1 MSSSF
6 DPFDQNVVFHKADG
20 TPFNVSIHD
29 LDEFVQYGIR
39 VCINYA
45 AQLGATVIAIVM
57 LALLT
62 QSDKRRTP
70 VFFLNTSALTM
81 NFARLLCMTIYF
93 TTGFNSTYA
102 FFSLDYSR
110 VPGSAYADSILGIA
124 FATILVICMEMSLV
138 IQTQVVCAT
147 LSEIQ
152 RRLLLVVSILIA
164 LLAIGFRMGLMV
176 ENCIAIMNASNFRP
190 FIWLQSASNI
200 AITIST
206 CFFSAV
212 FVTKLGYALVT
223 RRRLGMTR
231 FGAMQVMFIMS
242 FQTMVIPA
250 IFSIIQY
257 PIPLYEMNSNVFT
270 LVAIFLPLSSLWAAA
285 ATKHSFETLTS
296 GPHQYLWSSERSN
309 STSSA
314 TGHQGSLCQN
324 QSTIRSGGSVATSLS
339 PDQLDRLYT
348 GLDFDACA
356 KA

>member
-1 MSSSF
+1 MASSF
-6 DPFDQNVVFHKADG
+6 DPFDQNVIFHRADG
-20 TPFNVSIHD
+20 TPFNVSIHA
-29 LDEFVQYGIR
+29 LDEFIQYGTR

-45 AQLGATVIAIVM
+45 AQLGASVIAIIM

-62 QSDKRRTP
+62 QAEKRRLP
-70 VFFLNTSALTM
+70 VFSLNISALVM

-93 TTGFNSTYA
+93 TTAFNNPYA
-102 FFSLDYSR
+102 FFAGDYSQ
-110 VPGSAYADSILGIA
+110 VPGSAYADSILGIV
-124 FATILVICMEMSLV
+124 FTTILVICMEFSLV
-138 IQTQVVCAT
+138 IQTQVVCTT
-147 LSEIQ
+147 LPEIQ
-152 RRLLLVVSILIA
+152 RYLLLAVSLVIA

-176 ENCIAIMNASNFRP
+176 ENSIAIMHASDFRP

-200 AITIST
+200 TITIST
-206 CFFSAV
+206 CFFSAI
-212 FVTKLGYALVT
+212 FIAKLGYALVT

-242 FQTMVIPA
+242 CQTMVIPA

-257 PIPLYEMNSNVFT
+257 PFPLYEMNSNVLT

-285 ATKHSFETLTS
+285 ATKSSFETLNS

-314 TGHQGSLCQN
+314 GTHPGNFSHN
-324 QSTIRSGGSVATSLS
+324 QSTLRSGGSVATTLS

-348 GLDFDACA
+348 GIDANA

>member
-1 MSSSF
+1 MTSSF
-6 DPFDQNVVFHKADG
+6 DPFNQDVVFYMADG

-45 AQLGATVIAIVM
+45 AQLGATVIAILM

-62 QSDKRRTP
+62 QSEKRRLP
-70 VFFLNTSALTM
+70 VFFLNASALAM

-93 TTGFNSTYA
+93 TTGFNDTYA
-102 FFSLDYSR
+102 FFGQDYSR
-110 VPGSAYADSILGIA
+110 VPGSAYADSILGIV
-124 FATILVICMEMSLV
+124 FTTLLVIFMETSLV

-147 LSEIQ
+147 FSEIQ
-152 RRLLLVVSILIA
+152 RYLLLAVSAVIA
-164 LLAIGFRMGLMV
+164 LLAVGFRIGLMV
-176 ENCIAIMNASNFRP
+176 ENSIAIMHASNFRP

-200 AITIST
+200 TITIST

-242 FQTMVIPA
+242 CQTMVIPA

-257 PIPLYEMNSNVFT
+257 PIPLYEMNSNLLT
-270 LVAIFLPLSSLWAAA
+270 LVAIFLPLSSIWAAA
-285 ATKHSFETLTS
+285 ATKHSFETMTS
-296 GPHQYLWSSERSN
+296 GPHQYLWSSERTN
-309 STSSA
+309 STSSE
-314 TGHQGSLCQN
+314 TKQQGSFSQN
-324 QSTIRSGGSVATSLS
+324 QSTLRSGGSVATTLS

-348 GLDFDACA
+348 GLDASA

>member
-1 MSSSF
+1 MASF

-20 TPFNVSIHD
+20 SQLNVSIHD

-45 AQLGATVIAIVM
+45 AQLGASVIAVLILV
-57 LALLT
+57 LLT
-62 QSDKRRTP
+62 PSEKRRLP
-70 VFFLNTSALTM
+70 VFFLNTSALVM

-93 TTGFNSTYA
+93 TTGFNGTYA
-102 FFSLDYSR
+102 FFGEDYSR
-110 VPGSAYADSILGIA
+110 VPGSAYANSILGLV
-124 FATILVICMEMSLV
+124 FTTIVVLCMEISLV

-147 LSEIQ
+147 LSDIQ
-152 RRLLLVVSILIA
+152 RYILLAVSTLIA
-164 LLAIGFRMGLMV
+164 LLAVGFRIGLVV
-176 ENCIAIMNASNFRP
+176 ENSIAIMNASNFRP

-200 AITIST
+200 TITIST

-223 RRRLGMTR
+223 RRRLGMTK

-242 FQTMVIPA
+242 CQTLVIPA

-257 PIPLYEMNSNVFT
+257 PIPLYEMNSNLLT

-285 ATKHSFETLTS
+285 ATKHSFETMTS
-296 GPHQYLWSSERSN
+296 GPHQFLWSSERNN
-309 STSSA
+309 STSTETRKQDSF
-314 TGHQGSLCQN
+314 SQN
-324 QSTIRSGGSVATSLS
+324 QSTLRSGGSVATTLS

-348 GLDFDACA
+348 GLDASI